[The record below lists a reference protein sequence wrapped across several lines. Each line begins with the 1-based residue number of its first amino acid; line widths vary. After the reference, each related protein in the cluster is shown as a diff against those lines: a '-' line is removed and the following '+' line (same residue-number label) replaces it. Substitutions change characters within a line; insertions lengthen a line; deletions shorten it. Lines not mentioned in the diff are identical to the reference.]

1 MTTAAGD
8 PVPAIPEAA
17 AEGETAA
24 IFADIRSTFGVSVV
38 NLVWRHL
45 ATIPGA
51 LPWCWAAVRPAYRD
65 GSIAFQ
71 AAALRRALPLPALP
85 EPPAVVLDAI
95 GIDPGARADIRRV
108 LDSYDQTNAMALV
121 ALTALALRLDG
132 RVPAAEAGGRAPIP
146 VVAGPLPRLLARA
159 EMSPEA
165 AVLVGRLDALGRRPD
180 ERIVASM
187 YRHLAHWPAYLALSL
202 VQLAPLAA
210 DGRLAAAIEAAG
222 ALGRDGARRVAAEL
236 RPPDSPLDPAARA
249 AARRGIDEFTRHPIA
264 RMVPIAALLRRLMP
278 A

>member
-8 PVPAIPEAA
+8 PVPAIPEGA
-17 AEGETAA
+17 AEGE
-24 IFADIRSTFGVSVV
+24 IADIYQDIRATFGVSVV

-65 GSIAFQ
+65 GSIAFE
-71 AAALRRALPLPALP
+71 AAALRRSLPLPDLP
-85 EPPAVVLDAI
+85 PPPLVVLEAI
-95 GIDPGARADIRRV
+95 GIDPDGRTAIRRV

-121 ALTALALRLDG
+121 ALTALSLRLDG
-132 RVPAAEAGGRAPIP
+132 RPPAAGSAGRARIP
-146 VVAGPLPRLLARA
+146 VVQGPMPRLLARS
-159 EMSPEA
+159 EMTPEA
-165 AVLVGRLDALGRRPD
+165 ASLVARLDALGRRPD

-222 ALGRDGARRVAAEL
+222 GLARDAARRVAGDLA
-236 RPPDSPLDPAARA
+236 PPDRPLDPATRA
-249 AARRGIDEFTRHPIA
+249 AARRAVEEFARHPIA

>member
-8 PVPAIPEAA
+8 PVPAVPESA

-24 IFADIRSTFGVSVV
+24 IFADIRATFGVAVV

-65 GSIAFQ
+65 GSVAFQ
-71 AAALRRALPLPALP
+71 AAALRRALPLPALAP
-85 EPPAVVLDAI
+85 TPAVVLDAI
-95 GIDPGARADIRRV
+95 GVDPAARDDIRRI
-108 LDSYDQTNAMALV
+108 LDSYNQTNAMALV

-132 RVPAAEAGGRAPIP
+132 RVPAAESGGRAPIP
-146 VVAGPLPRLLARA
+146 VVAGTLPRLLARS
-159 EMSPEA
+159 EMTPEA
-165 AVLVGRLDALGRRPD
+165 AILVGRLDALGRRPD

-187 YRHLAHWPAYLALSL
+187 YRHLAHWPAYLGLSR
-202 VQLAPLAA
+202 VQLTPLAA

-222 ALGRDGARRVAAEL
+222 QLGREAARRIAADL
-236 RPPDSPLDPAARA
+236 APPERPLDPAARA
-249 AARRGIDEFTRHPIA
+249 AARRGIEEFTRHPIV
-264 RMVPIAALLRRLMP
+264 RMVPVAAMLRRLMP
-278 A
+278 E

>member
-8 PVPAIPEAA
+8 PVPAIPESA
-17 AEGETAA
+17 AEGEIAE
-24 IFADIRSTFGVSVV
+24 IYADIRATFGVSVV

-51 LPWCWAAVRPAYRD
+51 LPWCWIAVRPAYRD
-65 GSIAFQ
+65 GSVAFE
-71 AAALRRALPLPALP
+71 AAALRRALPLPA
-85 EPPAVVLDAI
+85 PPMPPLVVLDAI
-95 GIDPGARADIRRV
+95 GIGPGDREAIRRV

-121 ALTALALRLDG
+121 ALSALSLRLEG
-132 RVPAAEAGGRAPIP
+132 RVPAAASAGRTAIP
-146 VVAGPLPRLLARA
+146 RIEGPLPRLLARA
-159 EMSPEA
+159 EMTPDA
-165 AVLVGRLDALGRRPD
+165 AALVARLDALGRRPD

-210 DGRLAAAIEAAG
+210 DGRLAAAIEAASSL
-222 ALGRDGARRVAAEL
+222 ARDAARRVAGGL
-236 RPPDSPLDPAARA
+236 TPPDAPLGPAARA
-249 AARRGIDEFTRHPIA
+249 AARAAIEEFTRHPIA
-264 RMVPIAALLRRLMP
+264 RMVPVAALLRRLMP

>member
-8 PVPAIPEAA
+8 PVPAIPENA
-17 AEGETAA
+17 AEGEIAE
-24 IFADIRSTFGVSVV
+24 IYADIRATFGVSVV

-45 ATIPGA
+45 ATMPGV

-65 GSIAFQ
+65 GSVAFE

-85 EPPAVVLDAI
+85 TPPIVVLDAI
-95 GIDPGARADIRRV
+95 GVGPDDRVAIRRV

-121 ALTALALRLDG
+121 ALSALSLRLEG
-132 RVPAAEAGGRAPIP
+132 REPAAAPGGRGDIP
-146 VVAGPLPRLLARA
+146 RIDGPLPRLLARA
-159 EMSPEA
+159 EMTPDA
-165 AVLVGRLDALGRRPD
+165 ATLVALLNGLGRRPD

-187 YRHLAHWPAYLALSL
+187 YRHLAHWPAYLGLSL

-222 ALGRDGARRVAAEL
+222 GLAREAARRVAGGLA
-236 RPPDSPLDPAARA
+236 PPDAPLAPAARA
-249 AARRGIDEFTRHPIA
+249 AARGGIEEFTRHPIA

>member
-8 PVPAIPEAA
+8 PVPAIPESA

-24 IFADIRSTFGVSVV
+24 IFADIRATFGVAVV

-51 LPWCWAAVRPAYRD
+51 LPWCWAAVQPAYRD
-65 GSIAFQ
+65 GAIAFQ
-71 AAALRRALPLPALP
+71 AAALRRALPLPALTP
-85 EPPAVVLDAI
+85 PPAVVLDAI
-95 GIDPGARADIRRV
+95 GVGADDRAHIRRV
-108 LDSYDQTNAMALV
+108 VDSYDQTNAMALV
-121 ALTALALRLDG
+121 ALTALSLRIDG
-132 RVPAAEAGGRAPIP
+132 RVPAAESGGRTRIQAID
-146 VVAGPLPRLLARA
+146 GPMPRLLARS
-159 EMSPEA
+159 EMTPDA
-165 AVLVGRLDALGRRPD
+165 ASLVARLDALGRRPD

-210 DGRLAAAIEAAG
+210 DGRLAAAIEAAA
-222 ALGRDGARRVAAEL
+222 ALARDGARRVAAEL
-236 RPPDSPLDPAARA
+236 TPPERPLDPATRA
-249 AARRGIDEFTRHPIA
+249 AAKRGIEEFTRHPLA
-264 RMVPIAALLRRLMP
+264 RMVPVAALLRRLMP

>member
-8 PVPAIPEAA
+8 PVPAIPESA

-24 IFADIRSTFGVSVV
+24 IFADIRATFGVSVV

-45 ATIPGA
+45 ATFPGA

-65 GSIAFQ
+65 GSVAFQ

-85 EPPAVVLDAI
+85 VPPAVVLDAVGI
-95 GIDPGARADIRRV
+95 GPDARGDIRRV

-132 RVPAAEAGGRAPIP
+132 RVPAAESGGRAPIP
-146 VVAGPLPRLLARA
+146 VIDGPLPRLLARS
-159 EMSPEA
+159 EMTPDA
-165 AVLVGRLDALGRRPD
+165 ATLVARLDALGRRPD

-187 YRHLAHWPAYLALSL
+187 YRHLAHWPAYLGLSL

-222 ALGRDGARRVAAEL
+222 ALGREAARRIAADL
-236 RPPDSPLDPAARA
+236 TPPETPLDAATRA
-249 AARRGIDEFTRHPIA
+249 AARRGIEEFTRHPIA
-264 RMVPIAALLRRLMP
+264 RMVPIASLLRRLMP

>member
-8 PVPAIPEAA
+8 PVPAIPESA

-24 IFADIRSTFGVSVV
+24 IFADIRATFGVAVV

-65 GSIAFQ
+65 GAIAFQ
-71 AAALRRALPLPALP
+71 AAALRRALPLPALTP
-85 EPPAVVLDAI
+85 PPAVVLDAI
-95 GIDPGARADIRRV
+95 GVGADDRAHIRRV
-108 LDSYDQTNAMALV
+108 VDSYDQTNAMALV
-121 ALTALALRLDG
+121 ALTALSLRIDG
-132 RVPAAEAGGRAPIP
+132 RVPAAESGGRTRIQAIE
-146 VVAGPLPRLLARA
+146 GPMPRLLARS
-159 EMSPEA
+159 EMTPDA
-165 AVLVGRLDALGRRPD
+165 ASLVARLDALGRRPD

-202 VQLAPLAA
+202 VQLGPLAA
-210 DGRLAAAIEAAG
+210 DGRLAAAIEAAA
-222 ALGRDGARRVAAEL
+222 ALARDGARRVAAEL
-236 RPPDSPLDPAARA
+236 TPPERPLDPATRA
-249 AARRGIDEFTRHPIA
+249 AAKRGIEEFTRHPLA
-264 RMVPIAALLRRLMP
+264 RMVPVAALLRRLMP

>member
-8 PVPAIPEAA
+8 PVPAIPESA

-24 IFADIRSTFGVSVV
+24 IFADIRATFGVSVV

-45 ATIPGA
+45 ATFPGA

-65 GSIAFQ
+65 GSVAFQ

-85 EPPAVVLDAI
+85 VPPAVVLDAVGI
-95 GIDPGARADIRRV
+95 GPDARGDIRRV
-108 LDSYDQTNAMALV
+108 LDSYDQTNAMARV

-132 RVPAAEAGGRAPIP
+132 RVPAAESGGRAPIP
-146 VVAGPLPRLLARA
+146 VIDGPLPRLLA
-159 EMSPEA
+159 
-165 AVLVGRLDALGRRPD
+165 RLDALGRRPD

-187 YRHLAHWPAYLALSL
+187 YRHLAHWPAYLGLSL

-222 ALGRDGARRVAAEL
+222 ALGREAARRIAADL
-236 RPPDSPLDPAARA
+236 TPPETPLDAATRA
-249 AARRGIDEFTRHPIA
+249 AARRGIEEFTRHPIA
-264 RMVPIAALLRRLMP
+264 RMVPIASLLRRLMP